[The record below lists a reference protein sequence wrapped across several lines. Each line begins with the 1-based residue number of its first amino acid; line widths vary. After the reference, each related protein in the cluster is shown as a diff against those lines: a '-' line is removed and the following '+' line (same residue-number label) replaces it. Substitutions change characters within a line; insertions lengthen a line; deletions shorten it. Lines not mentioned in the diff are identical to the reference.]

1 VVLYAYSILFYNL
14 VGTGITIGSLF
25 NLQSQERARKLRA
38 DLAVEEHRGLELSRI
53 LKEVLPH
60 PKMSNVQKPRAG
72 RKVHPYFFF
81 LHVWLSFKH
90 ISLDALKST
99 SSIDVEQK
107 EKTVKYV

>member
-1 VVLYAYSILFYNL
+1 
-14 VGTGITIGSLF
+14 
-25 NLQSQERARKLRA
+25 
-38 DLAVEEHRGLELSRI
+38 
-53 LKEVLPH
+53 
-60 PKMSNVQKPRAG
+60 MSNVQKPRAG